1 METIEIAQ
9 AILKINEL
17 LEMVAKG
24 QEIIITKN
32 HDPIVK
38 LSAVKSSKKRPSLFG
53 SDRDIIAIS
62 DDFDEPLD
70 DFQDYI

>member
-9 AILKINEL
+9 AVLEINEL
-17 LEMVAKG
+17 LEIVAKG

-32 HDPIVK
+32 HEPMVK
-38 LSAVKSSKKRPSLFG
+38 LSAVKPQKRRPPLFG

-70 DFQDYI
+70 DFQEYM

>member
-9 AILKINEL
+9 AVLKINEL
-17 LEMVAKG
+17 LEIVAKG

-32 HDPIVK
+32 HEPIVK
-38 LSAVKSSKKRPSLFG
+38 LSAVKSLKKRRPLFG

-70 DFQDYI
+70 DFQEYM

>member
-9 AILKINEL
+9 AVLEINEL
-17 LEMVAKG
+17 LEIVAKG

-32 HDPIVK
+32 HEPMVK
-38 LSAVKSSKKRPSLFG
+38 LTAAKPQNKRLPLFG

-70 DFQDYI
+70 DFQEYM